1 MDPGSFLDDGLI
13 GYLDG
18 GWGQHRTIQDCELAN
33 PDHNLPQASQGPMA
47 QWTCIHVYMFT
58 IFFLYIYIIWSFRP
72 HKWRFEFR
80 TLVLGTS
87 ILFMLRGGQKDHG
100 IVQALLLVPTIT
112 CTRIRSMIRRKLKS
126 WWSNPLQRSKC
137 PTGKPF
143 GGYGRWKKSLHLS
156 YFENMGGF
164 LWGDCA
170 ISTGADFFPSTRAEQ
185 WVARARVQGRFFAT
199 KWGNKEAQNTQ
210 GLCFIFTNLVNASG
224 LFLG

>member
-1 MDPGSFLDDGLI
+1 MIQIDEYFSNGLKPPPRIIFTVDPGSFLDDRLI

-18 GWGQHRTIQDCELAN
+18 GWGQHRTIQNCELAR

-47 QWTCIHVYMFT
+47 QWTYIHVYIFT
-58 IFFLYIYIIWSFRP
+58 IFFLYLYIYIIWSFCP

-80 TLVLGTS
+80 TLVIGTS
-87 ILFMLRGGQKDHG
+87 SPFFFMLRGGQKDHG

-112 CTRIRSMIRRKLKS
+112 CTRIRSMWRRKLKS

-143 GGYGRWKKSLHLS
+143 GGYCRWKKACTWV
-156 YFENMGGF
+156 YIENMGGF

-170 ISTGADFFPSTRAEQ
+170 ISTGADFFPSTRAGQ
-185 WVARARVQGRFFAT
+185 WVARAREGTR
-199 KWGNKEAQNTQ
+199 
-210 GLCFIFTNLVNASG
+210 S
-224 LFLG
+224 FLPY